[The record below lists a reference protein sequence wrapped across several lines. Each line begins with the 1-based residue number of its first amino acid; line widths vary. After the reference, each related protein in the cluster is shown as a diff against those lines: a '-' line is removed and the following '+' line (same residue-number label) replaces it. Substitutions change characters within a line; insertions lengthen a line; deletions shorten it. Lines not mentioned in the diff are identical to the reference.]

1 MAHSSDKVL
10 SEAKGKKD
18 ASDPLVANDDL
29 GRMIRWGLEDSFS
42 GAEPPDDVWPK
53 IMSRVQEMRAQRTPV
68 KRRPSFSLAPLVQ
81 TLVVSA
87 LLLAFGLGVDR
98 NLTAPRGELA
108 VRSTP
113 TAPRVVASEELPN
126 DMLRGYLLA
135 RMAQQ
140 PRARQRPGGA
150 RP

>member
-1 MAHSSDKVL
+1 L

-18 ASDPLVANDDL
+18 ALDRLPAEDDL

-42 GAEPPDDVWPK
+42 QAEPPDDLWPK
-53 IMSRVQEMRAQRTPV
+53 IMLRVQEMRVPAAHTRP

-98 NLTAPRGELA
+98 NLTAPRGGQVA
-108 VRSTP
+108 RSTP
-113 TAPRVVASEELPN
+113 AVQKVVSVQEPLN
-126 DMLRGYLLA
+126 DMLSGYLLA
-135 RMAQQ
+135 RMEQQ
-140 PRARQRPGGA
+140 PATPRHPGGA